1 MESKELETT
10 YDLLTTHEISL
21 FHTYTRMAQYFSG
34 IHMFGVTA
42 VFSLQGNAMDANCD
56 LLLLGGKRAVTN
68 RDALTIDPFPGK
80 ESQERCGSENSR
92 IHVLSVFVNSY
103 ISTLV

>member
-34 IHMFGVTA
+34 IHVFGVTA
-42 VFSLQGNAMDANCD
+42 NVFSLQGNAMDENCD
-56 LLLLGGKRAVTN
+56 LFL
-68 RDALTIDPFPGK
+68 
-80 ESQERCGSENSR
+80 
-92 IHVLSVFVNSY
+92 
-103 ISTLV
+103 